1 MEETMIDRTNF
12 METLRSV
19 AELTRTSH
27 EPLSREEVMSY
38 FSDIELTKE
47 QQELVYQYILQP
59 KEEEQQGEELQE
71 EVQQENEELEESEE
85 KSHLFELYQEDIKS
99 LPSISKEEESKLYI
113 RLSKGDE
120 EAVQLLVDLW
130 LPRVVAM
137 LNDYRIHQVNME
149 DLLQE
154 GNLGLISVLSRLLGD
169 SQVTRVEEYI
179 RESIKK
185 AMEDYI
191 DESVE
196 DKDWESTVVA
206 KATLVHEATEALARE
221 LGRTPTIQEL
231 SEYTRLS
238 IEEIEDVIKLSE
250 TSKDGK

>member
-1 MEETMIDRTNF
+1 MIDKTNF

-59 KEEEQQGEELQE
+59 KDEEQQEEEFQE
-71 EVQQENEELEESEE
+71 VEQPKNEQQEDSEQ
-85 KSHLFELYQEDIKS
+85 KSNLFDMYQEDIKN
-99 LPSISKEEESKLYI
+99 LPTISKEEESNLYI
-113 RLSKGDE
+113 RLSKGDK
-120 EAVQLLVDLW
+120 EAIQLLVDLW

-137 LNDYRIHQVNME
+137 LKEYDIYQVNME

-169 SQVTRVEEYI
+169 NQVTRVEEYI

-206 KATLVHEATEALARE
+206 KATLVHEATEALAGE
-221 LGRTPTIQEL
+221 LKRTPTIQEL
-231 SEYTRLS
+231 SEYSRLS

-250 TSKDGK
+250 ISKDGK